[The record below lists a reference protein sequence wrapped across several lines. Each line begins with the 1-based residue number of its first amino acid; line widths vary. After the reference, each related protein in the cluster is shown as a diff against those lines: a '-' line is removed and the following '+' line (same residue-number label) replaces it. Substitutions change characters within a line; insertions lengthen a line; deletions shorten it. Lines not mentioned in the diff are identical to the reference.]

1 MILYELY
8 VVKLCVLLLL
18 ELSFSDILIRCRNL
32 FRGKGKWTGKWLNDD
47 IDQCF
52 IGKKPQRISRESTL
66 KDSEIVLTKHIS
78 WNIGTMLLSIL
89 VCDRIKL

>member
-66 KDSEIVLTKHIS
+66 KDFEIVLTKHIN

-89 VCDRIKL
+89 VGDRIKL